1 MIYFDNAATSFPKP
15 EEVIAAM
22 KDYFFHVGGNT
33 GRSAHQAALKASEI
47 VFETREVLA
56 KLFNISDSSRI
67 VFTKNATE
75 ALNFAIYGFLEK
87 GDQVITTSLEHNSV
101 MRPLRH
107 LEIIGKIKLF
117 IVSANDKG
125 IIEPKDFEKILKREK
140 IKLVVVNHAS
150 NVTGTIAPIKEIAR
164 TAHKYGSTILIDAA
178 QTAGVVNID
187 VNEDE
192 IDMLAF
198 TGHKSLFG
206 PQGTGGLYIR
216 EGIELEPL
224 IRGGTGSN
232 SEEEIQPDFLPDKLE
247 SGTPNTIGIAGL
259 GAGVKY
265 VLRKGISE
273 IHQKEAEL
281 TECFIKEAEKIER
294 VILYGPRETTKR
306 VAVVSFNITGLTPSE
321 VAYILDQE
329 FGIACRPGL
338 HCAPAAHKTIG
349 TFPQGTVRFS
359 FGYFNN
365 ISEIETGI
373 KALHKISR
381 RCV

>member
-15 EEVIAAM
+15 EEVFTAM

-33 GRSAHQAALKASEI
+33 GRSAHKAALKASEI
-47 VFETREVLA
+47 VFETREALA

-107 LEIIGKIKLF
+107 LEKIGKIKLF
-117 IVSANDKG
+117 IVPASDQG
-125 IIEPKDFEKILKREK
+125 IIEPEDFEKILKRER

-150 NVTGTIAPIKEIAR
+150 NVIGTIAPIKEIAK
-164 TAHKYGSTILIDAA
+164 TAHRYGSVILIDAA
-178 QTAGVVNID
+178 QTAGVINID
-187 VNEDE
+187 VDEDE

-206 PQGTGGLYIR
+206 PQGTGGLFIR

-232 SEEEIQPDFLPDKLE
+232 SEEEIQPNFLPDKLE
-247 SGTPNTIGIAGL
+247 SGTLNTIGIAGL
-259 GAGVKY
+259 GAGIKY

-273 IHQKEAEL
+273 IYQKEAEL
-281 TECFIKEAEKIER
+281 TECFIREVEKIEG
-294 VILYGPRETTKR
+294 VILYGPRETAKR
-306 VAVVSFNITGLTPSE
+306 VAVVSFNITGLSPSE

-338 HCAPAAHKTIG
+338 HCAPAAHQTIG

-359 FGYFNN
+359 FGYFN
-365 ISEIETGI
+365 SLSDIETGI
-373 KALHKISR
+373 KALQKISR
-381 RCV
+381 RCL